1 MAADQALIRGARE
14 LAKSKDPVGAGA
26 AAFVKA
32 GGFEKISKAIL
43 SKDKQHKDKIKQDNE
58 EYKKYY
64 QNRTTLQAS
73 AVTDPRY
80 QGTLGQWLSDE
91 KMNYNDG
98 ANAAVR
104 NSEDVRGTGY
114 QGGVEQMNASNQ
126 HVSTLATQVQKFD
139 KLKSEFGELIADGGM
154 SFGTTDEEREI
165 AKAIFGKDS
174 SATMS
179 IDKEGQIQFTVPGQK
194 DPIKLDDYKMPEA
207 PDTSARNFIDLS
219 SASISEGKLGVTE
232 KSKKDRKNKYE
243 DFLKN
248 EGSVK
253 SLLNDFPEFE
263 ETFKD
268 IKTRLDKGDINFE
281 QARGE
286 MIDLIVDGEITET
299 SIYKRKASQTKDFK
313 YGTQLKQ
320 LEELSTG
327 EASSASVTTGTYII
341 TWMGPEIGYRVKL
354 KDGKRVGEFKDYNEL
369 YNSLDEL
376 QKRVTTS

>member
-1 MAADQALIRGARE
+1 MAADQALVQGAKA
-14 LAKSKDPVGAGA
+14 LAQSKDPVGAGA
-26 AAFVKA
+26 AAFTKA

-64 QNRTTLQAS
+64 QNRTTMQVS

-80 QGTLGQWLSDE
+80 QGTVGEWLSNE
-91 KMNYNDG
+91 KMSYNDG
-98 ANAAVR
+98 ANAAVA
-104 NSEDVRGTGY
+104 NSEDVRSGSY

-126 HVSTLATQVQKFD
+126 HVQMLATQVQKFD
-139 KLKSEFGELIADGGM
+139 KLKNEFGELIADGGM

-207 PDTSARNFIDLS
+207 PDTSARNFIDLG

-232 KSKKDRKNKYE
+232 KSKKARKNQYE
-243 DFLKN
+243 DLLKN
-248 EGSVK
+248 EGSVT

-263 ETFKD
+263 DMLGDVKA
-268 IKTRLDKGDINFE
+268 KLDKGDINVE
-281 QARGE
+281 QARDE
-286 MIDLIVDGEITET
+286 MIDLIVEGEITET
-299 SIYKRKASQTKDFK
+299 SIYKRKQVKTLKEGEYK
-313 YGTQLKQ
+313 YA
-320 LEELSTG
+320 G
-327 EASSASVTTGTYII
+327 EIKVIENLPTDGGSVDIKGRTIEWDEKNKRWAVTYNDAVRY
-341 TWMGPEIGYRVKL
+341 WDNLQEMV
-354 KDGKRVGEFKDYNEL
+354 
-369 YNSLDEL
+369 NSLDWL
-376 QKRVTTS
+376 NVRVK

>member
-1 MAADQALIRGARE
+1 MAADQALVQGAKA
-14 LAKSKDPVGAGA
+14 LAQSKDPVGAGA
-26 AAFVKA
+26 AAFTKA

-64 QNRTTLQAS
+64 QNRTTMQVS

-80 QGTLGQWLSDE
+80 QGTVGEWLSNE
-91 KMNYNDG
+91 KMSYNDG
-98 ANAAVR
+98 ANAAVA
-104 NSEDVRGTGY
+104 NSEDVRSESY

-126 HVSTLATQVQKFD
+126 HVQMLATQVQKFD
-139 KLKSEFGELIADGGM
+139 KLKNEFGELIADGGM

-207 PDTSARNFIDLS
+207 PDTSARNFIDLG

-232 KSKKDRKNKYE
+232 KSKKARKNQYE
-243 DFLKN
+243 DLLKN
-248 EGSVK
+248 EGSVT

-263 ETFKD
+263 DMFGDVKA
-268 IKTRLDKGDINFE
+268 KLDKGDINVE
-281 QARGE
+281 QARDE
-286 MIDLIVDGEITET
+286 MIDLIVEGEITET
-299 SIYKRKASQTKDFK
+299 SIYKRKQVKTPEEGEYK
-313 YGTQLKQ
+313 YA
-320 LEELSTG
+320 G
-327 EASSASVTTGTYII
+327 EIKVIENLPTDGGSVDIKGRTIEWDEKNKRWAVTYNAAVRYWDNLQEMIDSLD
-341 TWMGPEIGYRVKL
+341 WLNVRVK
-354 KDGKRVGEFKDYNEL
+354 
-369 YNSLDEL
+369 
-376 QKRVTTS
+376 

>member
-1 MAADQALIRGARE
+1 MAADQALVQGAKA
-14 LAKSKDPVGAGA
+14 LAQSKDPVGAGA
-26 AAFVKA
+26 AAFTKA

-98 ANAAVR
+98 ANAAVQ

-114 QGGVEQMNASNQ
+114 QGGVEQMNSSNQ

-154 SFGTTDEEREI
+154 SFGTTDEERAI

-219 SASISEGKLGVTE
+219 SADISEGKLGVTE
-232 KSKKDRKNKYE
+232 KSKKARKNKYE

-248 EGSVK
+248 EGSVR

-268 IKTRLDKGDINFE
+268 IKTRLDKADISFE
-281 QARGE
+281 QARSE
-286 MIDLIVDGEITET
+286 MVDLIVEGEITET
-299 SIYKRKASQTKDFK
+299 SIYERKQIKTLDEGEYK
-313 YGTQLKQ
+313 YA
-320 LEELSTG
+320 G
-327 EASSASVTTGTYII
+327 EIEVIKNLPNKKGGSVDIKGRTVEWDSENNRWAVTHNTAVRYWDNLQEMIDSLD
-341 TWMGPEIGYRVKL
+341 WLNERVK
-354 KDGKRVGEFKDYNEL
+354 
-369 YNSLDEL
+369 
-376 QKRVTTS
+376 

>member
-1 MAADQALIRGARE
+1 MAADQALVQGAKA
-14 LAKSKDPVGAGA
+14 LAQSKDPVGAGA
-26 AAFVKA
+26 AAFTKA

-43 SKDKQHKDKIKQDNE
+43 SKDKERKDKIKQDNE

-64 QNRTTLQAS
+64 QNRTTMQVS

-80 QGTLGQWLSDE
+80 QGTVGEWLSNE
-91 KMNYNDG
+91 KMSYNDG
-98 ANAAVR
+98 ANAAVA
-104 NSEDVRGTGY
+104 NSEDVRSGSY

-126 HVSTLATQVQKFD
+126 HVQMLATQVQKFD
-139 KLKSEFGELIADGGM
+139 KLKNEFGELIADGGM

-207 PDTSARNFIDLS
+207 PDTSARNFIDLG

-232 KSKKDRKNKYE
+232 KSKKARKNQYE
-243 DFLKN
+243 DLLKN

-268 IKTRLDKGDINFE
+268 IKAKLDKDDINFQ
-281 QARGE
+281 QAREE
-286 MIDLIVDGEITET
+286 MIDLIVKGEITET
-299 SIYKRKASQTKDFK
+299 SIYKRKQVKTLKEGEYK
-313 YGTQLKQ
+313 YA
-320 LEELSTG
+320 G
-327 EASSASVTTGTYII
+327 EIKVIENLPTDGGSVDIKGRTIEWDEKNKRWAVTYNDAVRY
-341 TWMGPEIGYRVKL
+341 WDNLQEMV
-354 KDGKRVGEFKDYNEL
+354 
-369 YNSLDEL
+369 NSLDWL
-376 QKRVTTS
+376 NVRVK